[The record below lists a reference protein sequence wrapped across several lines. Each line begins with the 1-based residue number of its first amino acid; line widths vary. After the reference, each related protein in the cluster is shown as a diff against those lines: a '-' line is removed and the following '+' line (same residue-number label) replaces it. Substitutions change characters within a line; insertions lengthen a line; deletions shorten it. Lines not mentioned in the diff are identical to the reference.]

1 MWVRPGWTRAH
12 VGEALVDQGE
22 WVRPGWTM
30 AHVGEAQVDQGERVR
45 PGWTGAQSKAPAQQ

>member
-1 MWVRPGWTRAH
+1 MGKAW
-12 VGEALVDQGE
+12 VDQGE